1 MTPGKHEQEAL
12 REVLRR
18 ARQEK
23 DNLEIG
29 DQWQEAVMRRI
40 REFGP
45 IETKPGFLL
54 MFEQFVW
61 RLAPVMCL
69 LIIGLA
75 VLLSSVNFTPGYD
88 AFQLLMNGSEELTL
102 VQFLGL

>member
-1 MTPGKHEQEAL
+1 MMSGKHEQEAL
-12 REVLRR
+12 REILRL
-18 ARQEK
+18 AREEK
-23 DNLEIG
+23 ENIVIG

-45 IETKPGFLL
+45 IEAKPGFLL

-61 RLAPVMCL
+61 RLAPLVCL
-69 LIIGLA
+69 LILGLT
-75 VLLSSVNFTPGYD
+75 VLFSSVNFTPGYE
-88 AFQLLMNGSEELTL
+88 AIQLLMNGSEELTV